1 MRSEP
6 EGPRGATPAPRPLAR
21 ARRGRGE
28 RGGSLV
34 EFALALPILL
44 TIVFGIAEYGVAYN
58 NYVSLRSGVREGA
71 RQGVVASFG
80 TDSSCT
86 HTGSTPSTNTKFLL
100 CLTKSRIGTPAA
112 AQVRFGVA
120 FPDLGGYA
128 VGNRMKVCA
137 QYRLNSVTGY
147 PAFAP
152 MLNNRAMSSTVE
164 MRIEQVSSG
173 SGALAA
179 YAETPLAGASNW
191 CS

>member
-1 MRSEP
+1 MRREP
-6 EGPRGATPAPRPLAR
+6 ERPGEATVAPGPLPP

-58 NYVSLRSGVREGA
+58 NYVSLRSGVRDGA
-71 RQGVVASFG
+71 RQGVVGSLGA
-80 TDSSCT
+80 DSACT
-86 HTGSTPSTNTKFLL
+86 HTGSTPSTDTKLLL
-100 CLTKSRIGTPAA
+100 CLTKSRIGTQAP
-112 AQVRFGVA
+112 AQVRFGIA
-120 FPDLGGYA
+120 FPDTGGYA

-152 MLNNRAMSSTVE
+152 MLNNRAMTSTVE
-164 MRIEQVSSG
+164 MRIEQVRT
-173 SGALAA
+173 GAGILAA
-179 YAETPLAGASNW
+179 YNETPLVGASNW

>member
-6 EGPRGATPAPRPLAR
+6 ERPGGATGAPRSLPR

-58 NYVSLRSGVREGA
+58 NYVSLRSGVRDGA

-80 TDSSCT
+80 ADSACT
-86 HTGSTPSTNTKFLL
+86 HTGTTPSTDTKLLL
-100 CLTKSRIGTPAA
+100 CLTKSRIGTQDPAA
-112 AQVRFGVA
+112 VRFGVA
-120 FPDLGGYA
+120 FPDIGGYA
-128 VGNRMKVCA
+128 VGNRIRVCA

-147 PAFAP
+147 PVFAP
-152 MLNNRAMSSTVE
+152 MLNNRAMTSKVE
-164 MRIEQVSSG
+164 MRIEQVRSG
-173 SGALAA
+173 SGVLAA
-179 YAETPLAGASNW
+179 YAETPLVTGSNW
-191 CS
+191 C

>member
-6 EGPRGATPAPRPLAR
+6 EGPRGATAAPRPLPR
-21 ARRGRGE
+21 ACRGRGE

-58 NYVSLRSGVREGA
+58 NYVSLRSGVRDGA

-80 TDSSCT
+80 SDSACT
-86 HTGSTPSTNTKFLL
+86 HTGSTPSTNTKLLL
-100 CLTKSRIGTPAA
+100 CLTKSRIGTQAA

-120 FPDLGGYA
+120 FPDAGGYV

-152 MLNNRAMSSTVE
+152 MLNNRAMTSKVE
-164 MRIEQVSSG
+164 MRIEQARTG
-173 SGALAA
+173 SGILAA
-179 YAETPLAGASNW
+179 YTETPLVSGSNW
-191 CS
+191 C